1 MRKETAVKRDMTVR
15 SETKRIKRSI
25 ASGSG
30 MNREQRRL
38 IERGKKK

>member
-1 MRKETAVKRDMTVR
+1 MRKEKAVKRDLAIR

-30 MNREQRRL
+30 MNREQRRIL
-38 IERGKKK
+38 ERGKKK